1 MAHYVEVYE
10 GGAGVDA
17 KFVRCRVV
25 ESLGFVHDIA
35 RRAKVVL
42 FEGREVTV
50 TLRGGLWQ
58 RHTPR
63 ERAQPFLESLVEKYR
78 RKAREEEL
86 IDPA

>member
-25 ESLGFVHDIA
+25 ESLGFVHDIG

-42 FEGREVTV
+42 FEGREVMV
-50 TLRGGLWQ
+50 MLKGGLWQ
-58 RHTPR
+58 RHTMR
-63 ERAQPFLESLVEKYR
+63 DRVQPLVQEIMENYR
-78 RKAREEEL
+78 RKAYEEAL
-86 IDPA
+86 NDPA